1 MISRLVSNMTCE
13 IYYFFQCDGN
23 IFGPYLGAVG
33 GNLPNGAGG
42 GAERLILSEVMSRAV
57 EY

>member
-1 MISRLVSNMTCE
+1 MTCE

-42 GAERLILSEVMSRAV
+42 GAEQLILSEVMSRAV

>member
-23 IFGPYLGAVG
+23 IFGPYLETMGSA
-33 GNLPNGAGG
+33 LPNGAGD